1 MDTSPP
7 PQSHIHTPRHR
18 PHPPSSSTSSPPP
31 TPPPLA
37 LNPTPQAPP
46 VDGPSGHNRSTSL
59 TSLKRTFSK
68 ILPANRSERGGTRRD
83 SQGQGDVETVDVVE
97 DGRREEKGEQTR
109 EKGKIVKD
117 EGRRSRSWSP
127 RKGEVMSSASD
138 DKENGPQKE
147 VDKEPEKGGNAFQRL
162 LGLRRTSLPASSTP
176 AQPSTRRLSL
186 RRPKGKKAIHFAS
199 SPTQIPSPTPASR
212 PSTSPSPPLDSQQM
226 YDQKRLRREQRR
238 SYRSSE
244 DYLTIAGANPR
255 TGYWDV
261 NTAIA
266 STSSSEAADRAR
278 AREAEI
284 AENRRRLEA
293 AKQELQ
299 EALAK
304 REAEDRER
312 DAKRARRRERDEA
325 RRREKRGREAGRWRT
340 EGDGWRMVAEPGLSP
355 IVGSLAGSPRMDR
368 TPDDQLTEMRVPEE
382 VVERGDFGR
391 ERGRSPEE
399 ERRRR
404 LSRSPATPSR
414 LSRQVGDT
422 TGVSASSTP
431 MERKALP
438 SASRVVSGDIPL
450 YVAPPSKK
458 GGSSRKLSSDRVP
471 ELQPGLPSP
480 SLEKAN
486 PGRAAI
492 FPSPRRQPH
501 RPPFIDTTPEISPQG
516 PRSPAISA
524 GRSGDNRKDSRANV
538 SPNESARRSPDR
550 ANHDPF
556 GPIPRRRPASPPKAV
571 NTPRPADMKPAVETP
586 RPEESTPVR
595 HKDAEPEA
603 QRAEQHTPAV
613 VSSGAEAE
621 NRELEGSNDTIVHH
635 SIAEA
640 LPEALPVDDR
650 QRVSSPTP
658 KDLNE
663 REAQTNPEQSPFL
676 GIRPD
681 GQPEEP
687 ATATS
692 SQSASTS
699 PALTPRQSHQSLKDT
714 DQGKR
719 IKHIASMNELPPFML
734 KHPVTGTSLPIAPS
748 SPKILAEVTNR
759 ISKEM
764 IGGDGKAASTT
775 TTTTITPTTGS
786 APVPLQLDQMDGSFD
801 QKPSPKRRPTPLSRI
816 PAPQVSPQSA
826 RNHLPSAFSPR
837 RATGSDTSSA
847 GEAGA
852 TPTKRRI
859 PRWYQKLLPGF
870 GREVEKST
878 HTSTSTSPGQTSTS
892 PRYHRGDPGGHPGAQ
907 NAARVALLN
916 GDKALSPDRGVQG
929 QTAGVGVGVG
939 AHGGSP
945 GGGNVGMS
953 RMGSSPVRIE
963 RGDKLVVWHAAPVVG
978 PRRRHEIPE
987 GDEIKKHVGTVT
999 PNASA
1004 TPNHDTSPPGGAT
1017 LQQVLIVLLSTAR
1030 HLILAAWC
1038 FVEPVFDPRSA
1049 LRARWERQEMT
1060 WRDGVVVVGAG
1071 VFGAAAL
1078 LAAVLGVRVV
1088 GGVVRVVGVVGR
1100 GCRFLMGG

>member
-1 MDTSPP
+1 MDTSPQSQP
-7 PQSHIHTPRHR
+7 PTHPPRQR
-18 PHPPSSSTSSPPP
+18 PHHPSSTPSPPP
-31 TPPPLA
+31 TPPPPD
-37 LNPTPQAPP
+37 NPPAPP
-46 VDGPSGHNRSTSL
+46 PVYGPSASGHNRSTSL

-68 ILPANRSERGGTRRD
+68 ILPANRSERGGTRRE
-83 SQGQGDVETVDVVE
+83 SQGRGDVETVEVD
-97 DGRREEKGEQTR
+97 DKGEERGEQRR
-109 EKGKIVKD
+109 EKGKIVK
-117 EGRRSRSWSP
+117 EEERRSRSWSP
-127 RKGEVMSSASD
+127 RKGDVMSSASD

-162 LGLRRTSLPASSTP
+162 LGLRRTSLPTTSTP
-176 AQPSTRRLSL
+176 AQNSTRRLSL

-199 SPTQIPSPTPASR
+199 PPTQIPPPTPASR
-212 PSTSPSPPLDSQQM
+212 SGTSTPPLDSQQM

-261 NTAIA
+261 NTAIG

-278 AREAEI
+278 KREVEI

-293 AKQELQ
+293 AKQELE
-299 EALAK
+299 EALAR

-325 RRREKRGREAGRWRT
+325 RRREKKGREAGRWRT

-355 IVGSLAGSPRMDR
+355 IVGSLAGSPRIDR

-382 VVERGDFGR
+382 IVDKGYFEGDGR
-391 ERGRSPEE
+391 EGERGRSTEE
-399 ERRRR
+399 ERKRRT

-422 TGVSASSTP
+422 PGVAGPSTP

-450 YVAPPSKK
+450 YVASPSRK
-458 GGSSRKLSSDRVP
+458 GGSSRKLSTDRVP
-471 ELQPGLPSP
+471 ELQPGVPPP
-480 SLEKAN
+480 SLERAN
-486 PGRAAI
+486 PARAAI

-501 RPPFIDTTPEISPQG
+501 RPPFIDAGPETPPQG
-516 PRSPAISA
+516 PRSPAISM
-524 GRSGDNRKDSRANV
+524 GRSGDNGKGSRANAT
-538 SPNESARRSPDR
+538 PNESVRRSPDR
-550 ANHDPF
+550 SNHDPF

-571 NTPRPADMKPAVETP
+571 VTPQLADTQPAVETP
-586 RPEESTPVR
+586 RLEESIPVR
-595 HKDAEPEA
+595 ERNAKPEA
-603 QRAEQHTPAV
+603 QRSEQQPPAV
-613 VSSGAEAE
+613 VPSGVEPE
-621 NRELEGSNDTIVHH
+621 NRELEGSNDTIVRH

-640 LPEALPVDDR
+640 LPEALPAADS
-650 QRVSSPTP
+650 QRVPSSTR

-663 REAQTNPEQSPFL
+663 NEDHINPEQSPFL

-699 PALTPRQSHQSLKDT
+699 PALTPHQSHQSLKDT

-719 IKHIASMNELPPFML
+719 IKHIASMNELPPFVL

-759 ISKEM
+759 SSREV
-764 IGGDGKAASTT
+764 IGGDGKAASIT
-775 TTTTITPTTGS
+775 TTTTITPTTG
-786 APVPLQLDQMDGSFD
+786 PDGRKLRPEAFTQETANAIEQDPSTPGVTPERTKPPSERSF
-801 QKPSPKRRPTPLSRI
+801 PTAGNRERYIVGGGS
-816 PAPQVSPQSA
+816 
-826 RNHLPSAFSPR
+826 
-837 RATGSDTSSA
+837 GSDTD
-847 GEAGA
+847 EASYSKVVSETLA
-852 TPTKRRI
+852 RP
-859 PRWYQKLLPGF
+859 
-870 GREVEKST
+870 
-878 HTSTSTSPGQTSTS
+878 STS
-892 PRYHRGDPGGHPGAQ
+892 PRYHMGDPGGHPGAQ

-916 GDKALSPDRGVQG
+916 GDKALSLDRGVQG
-929 QTAGVGVGVG
+929 QRAGVGAGV
-939 AHGGSP
+939 HGGSP

-953 RMGSSPVRIE
+953 RMGSPVRIE

-978 PRRRHEIPE
+978 PRRRRNDIPG

-999 PNASA
+999 PNAS
-1004 TPNHDTSPPGGAT
+1004 TPKPNTTGGAT

-1038 FVEPVFDPRSA
+1038 FVEPVFDPKSA
-1049 LRARWERQEMT
+1049 LRARCERQEMT
-1060 WRDGVVVVGAG
+1060 WRDGVVVAGAG
-1071 VFGAAAL
+1071 LFGAAAL
-1078 LAAVLGVRVV
+1078 LAAVLCVRVV
-1088 GGVVRVVGVVGR
+1088 GKVVRVVGVVGR
-1100 GCRFLMGG
+1100 GVGF